1 MLNREYLLDANI
13 IIKIWSKCP
22 KLLDEIENCSNLHF
36 KISQDIAIELSQKE
50 FASFNGTPI
59 LSEKFLKI
67 IDHVIQEPPFDENL
81 ISDNKSVKIVYN
93 DKSKVYNVDQ
103 FKVSKSDF
111 NLICICNKYKTYSL
125 VTEDKKLVSCARKI
139 IDSSRVLSFEDFINE
154 VKSYCN
160 LN

>member
-13 IIKIWSKCP
+13 IIKIWNKCP

-50 FASFNGTPI
+50 FASFNGIPV
-59 LSEKFLKI
+59 LSKKFLKI
-67 IDHVIQEPPFDENL
+67 IDHVVQEPSLDKNL
-81 ISDNKSVKIVYN
+81 FSNKSVKIIYN
-93 DKSKVYNVDQ
+93 DKTKVYNVDQ

-111 NLICICNKYKTYSL
+111 NLICICNKYESYSL
-125 VTEDKKLVSCARKI
+125 VTEDKKLVSCAIKI
-139 IDSSRVLSFEDFINE
+139 IDPSRVLSFENFINE